1 MPFLLFDSSLQH
13 LSLEYNFFFLLQNV
27 EDLPDRHLEILNL
40 LPSRV
45 PTTGAPCTPVTNA
58 PAIYQHNYQ
67 TNIQD
72 MGDVIKEPKSI
83 ISPCVAKSSAET
95 YIATSTTSSLSN
107 SVACGESIMISGI
120 SVNVHLFQLST
131 LASLALG
138 VYKRMKIVY
147 V

>member
-1 MPFLLFDSSLQH
+1 M
-13 LSLEYNFFFLLQNV
+13 NLLQRN
-27 EDLPDRHLEILNL
+27 EMSPGRI
-40 LPSRV
+40 

-72 MGDVIKEPKSI
+72 MGDVIKETKSI

-107 SVACGESIMISGI
+107 SVACGEFGRDGSA
-120 SVNVHLFQLST
+120 SVELFCLCALTCQWVCVLQQMWMYAKRPVIQGKQIFVHLLVS
-131 LASLALG
+131 
-138 VYKRMKIVY
+138 R
-147 V
+147 

>member
-1 MPFLLFDSSLQH
+1 M
-13 LSLEYNFFFLLQNV
+13 

-120 SVNVHLFQLST
+120 SVNVHLFQLSA
-131 LASLALG
+131 LASLAVG
-138 VYKRMKIVY
+138 VYKRMKIGYVY
-147 V
+147 